1 MRTLNILTVCGSG
14 TVSSTMVAQKL
25 KEALAADGITIT
37 TTEVKPTQVLGHVE
51 QGSYDFVVNTTP
63 VPDNIP
69 IPVIN
74 GVGFLTGLEEEE
86 FLEEVHQL
94 ISRIR
99 AAEAN

>member
-14 TVSSTMVAQKL
+14 TISSTMVAQKL
-25 KEALAADGITIT
+25 KEALAADGISIT

-51 QGSYDFVVNTTP
+51 QGNYDFVVNTTP
-63 VPDNIP
+63 VSGNIP

-86 FLEEVHQL
+86 FLEEVRQV
-94 ISRIR
+94 ISQILNN
-99 AAEAN
+99 EAN

>member
-1 MRTLNILTVCGSG
+1 MRTIQILTVCGSG

-25 KEALAADGITIT
+25 KEALAADGIKIV
-37 TTEVKPTQVLGHVE
+37 TTEVKPTQVISHVE
-51 QGSYDFVVNTTP
+51 QGNYDFVVNTTP

-86 FLEEVHQL
+86 FLEEVRSVIAQ
-94 ISRIR
+94 IQAR
-99 AAEAN
+99 EAN